1 MNQPGENQPENKAMD
16 RPSERPAGPDRR
28 GVIVGVCALL
38 AVAVFLVFGRTLQYE
53 FVNYD
58 DGLYVYQ
65 NPEVVK
71 GLTFQGTV
79 QVFTHIMCD
88 FYHPLTMLSLMLDD
102 QIYGL
107 NAGGYHL
114 TNVLLHAATTVLL
127 FLVLR
132 RMMSLR
138 SEKSVGTAA
147 TPAGTLWPCAFV
159 AAVFA
164 IHPLRVESVAW
175 VTERKDMLS
184 GLFFMLTLGAYV
196 RYVEK
201 SKVHPS
207 PAVLPGRTGSPKSR
221 VWYGLML
228 LSFTLGLL
236 SKPSLVT
243 LPFVLLLLDYWPL
256 QRFTFW
262 PVFREK
268 LPLFVLSAAVCVA
281 TVLAQ
286 QKTAIISVGAFPLP
300 LRLGNAAVSYVVYLG
315 RMFYP
320 AGLAVVYPYPEK
332 GLPLWEIVLALVL
345 LTGITAGVLAL
356 RSKRPYLLVGWLW
369 YLGMLVPNIGV
380 VQAGIVARAD
390 RFTYLS
396 QIGLYLAIVWAIRD
410 LTVSWRYRRQV
421 LCVGALMVIT
431 VLMVYAS
438 IQTSYWR
445 DTESL
450 WNHTLACT
458 SGNYVGHNSLGNGL
472 AVQGRSVEAIE
483 HYQKAIE
490 IKPNYAEAYYNLGRL
505 FAGQGRFAEAIGY
518 YQRALEIKPNLA
530 EAHYNLGIVL
540 DRQGKP
546 GEAIDHYQKALA
558 INPDYAEAHN
568 NLGMVLARQGQSAEA
583 IRHFQQ
589 ALEIKPDYA
598 EAHNNLGNA
607 LGDQG
612 RYAEAAEHYRKAIE
626 FKRDYA
632 EAYYNLGNALA
643 LQGKY
648 AEAIGH
654 FQKALQFKPDDV
666 NARNSLDAA
675 LGLLNQSVKGTR
687 K

>member
-1 MNQPGENQPENKAMD
+1 
-16 RPSERPAGPDRR
+16 
-28 GVIVGVCALL
+28 
-38 AVAVFLVFGRTLQYE
+38 
-53 FVNYD
+53 
-58 DGLYVYQ
+58 
-65 NPEVVK
+65 
-71 GLTFQGTV
+71 
-79 QVFTHIMCD
+79 
-88 FYHPLTMLSLMLDD
+88 
-102 QIYGL
+102 
-107 NAGGYHL
+107 
-114 TNVLLHAATTVLL
+114 
-127 FLVLR
+127 
-132 RMMSLR
+132 
-138 SEKSVGTAA
+138 
-147 TPAGTLWPCAFV
+147 
-159 AAVFA
+159 
-164 IHPLRVESVAW
+164 
-175 VTERKDMLS
+175 
-184 GLFFMLTLGAYV
+184 
-196 RYVEK
+196 
-201 SKVHPS
+201 
-207 PAVLPGRTGSPKSR
+207 
-221 VWYGLML
+221 
-228 LSFTLGLL
+228 
-236 SKPSLVT
+236 
-243 LPFVLLLLDYWPL
+243 
-256 QRFTFW
+256 
-262 PVFREK
+262 
-268 LPLFVLSAAVCVA
+268 
-281 TVLAQ
+281 
-286 QKTAIISVGAFPLP
+286 
-300 LRLGNAAVSYVVYLG
+300 
-315 RMFYP
+315 MFYP

-626 FKRDYA
+626 FKPDYA

-654 FQKALQFKPDDV
+654 FQKALQLKPDDV
-666 NARNSLDAA
+666 NARNSLNAA
-675 LGLLNQSVKGTR
+675 LALQSQSMKGTG
-687 K
+687 KPSSP